1 MQDTRLVRHILKH
14 EGIAPADLSA
24 YLGTKERA
32 MRDRIRHANDAMK
45 GSALIAYSRAQ
56 GGYVVKVS
64 DEDAFKAWLE
74 GTAPRDPFDRLPS
87 TPEERA
93 DYLLQDLLS
102 RSDWITLEDLASLL
116 FVSRS
121 TISSDLRNIE
131 QVLERF
137 HLTIEKRPR
146 YGIRVAGDE
155 LNRRICLAS
164 IAVDT
169 RLADDEFSGAIS
181 PDMLDAVGT
190 CVSEALD
197 RERYKINP
205 VFHQN
210 LVVHIAIA
218 IARIRKEC
226 YVPMEAAHLE
236 HVRGTHEYTVAGSVA
251 HEIERTFDIDLPEE
265 EIAYIAI
272 HLASKHLVEGGS
284 PSHMENGSEASLE
297 ISDEAWDLAAEM
309 IEIIWR
315 AFRFDFRNDAELR
328 MNLARHI
335 MPLIVRLRYGMAL
348 ENPLLPDIK
357 ARYPLPFSMAADAMS
372 LLSDRYGATVSD
384 DEIGYVAL
392 FFALDLERKKTA
404 HAKKRVLVVCASGA
418 GSARLLA
425 YRLQNDFSSD
435 FEHVETCD
443 ASEFEDRDLDGID
456 YIFTTVPL
464 SRRVSIPVVHISL
477 FLDDTSRR
485 DVKRTLTQDST
496 ASVKAYFTPE
506 LFFPHL
512 KLHTREEIISYLC
525 AACAAHDEL
534 PDNFEDLVWQRERV
548 AATSFGN
555 MVALPHPYEAVSTRT
570 FVAVAL
576 LDEPVDWN
584 GTPVRAVFMICVARD
599 AGADLEAFYHAIGGL
614 LTQQSAIQKLTSD
627 MRFDV
632 LLSELEGE

>member
-1 MQDTRLVRHILKH
+1 
-14 EGIAPADLSA
+14 
-24 YLGTKERA
+24 
-32 MRDRIRHANDAMK
+32 MRDRIRHANDAMG
-45 GSALIAYSRAQ
+45 GSALIAYSRAA

-64 DEDAFKAWLE
+64 DERAFKSWLE

-87 TPEERA
+87 TPQERA

-121 TISSDLRNIE
+121 TISSDLRHIE

-155 LNRRICLAS
+155 MNRRICLAS

-169 RLADDEFSGAIS
+169 RLADDELSGAIS
-181 PDMLDAVGT
+181 PDMLDTVGA
-190 CVSEALD
+190 CVSDALEA
-197 RERYKINP
+197 EQYKINP
-205 VFHQN
+205 VSHQN

-236 HVRGTHEYTVAGSVA
+236 HVRGTREYAVAGIVA
-251 HEIERTFDIDLPEE
+251 HEIEQRFDIDLPEE

-284 PSHMENGSEASLE
+284 PTSIQSGEEANLE
-297 ISDEAWDLAAEM
+297 ITDEAWNLAAEM
-309 IEIIWR
+309 LETVWR

-328 MNLARHI
+328 MNLARHT
-335 MPLIVRLRYGMAL
+335 MPLIVRLRYNMAL

-357 ARYPLPFSMAADAMS
+357 ARYPLPFSMAADALS
-372 LLSDRYGATVSD
+372 LLADRLDTTVSD

-392 FFALDLERKKTA
+392 FFALALERTKTA

-425 YRLQNDFSSD
+425 YRLQSDFSAD

-443 ASEFEDRDLDGID
+443 ASDFEARDLTGID

-464 SRRVSIPVVHISL
+464 TRRVSIPVVHISL

-485 DVKRTLTQDST
+485 DVKRALDQDST
-496 ASVKAYFTPE
+496 ASVKTYFSPD

-512 KLHTREEIISYLC
+512 ALRTREEIISYLC
-525 AACAAHDEL
+525 AACAAYDTL
-534 PDNFEDLVWQRERV
+534 PDNFEELVWQRERA

-576 LDEPVDWN
+576 LDDPVDWN
-584 GTPVRAVFMICVARD
+584 GTPVQAVFMVCVARD
-599 AGADLEAFYHAIGGL
+599 AGADLEAFYRAIGGL

>member
-1 MQDTRLVRHILKH
+1 
-14 EGIAPADLSA
+14 
-24 YLGTKERA
+24 
-32 MRDRIRHANDAMK
+32 MRDRIRHANDAMG
-45 GSALIAYSRAQ
+45 GSALIAYSRAA

-64 DEDAFKAWLE
+64 DERAFKSWLE

-87 TPEERA
+87 TPQERA

-121 TISSDLRNIE
+121 TISSDLRHIE
-131 QVLERF
+131 QMLERF

-155 LNRRICLAS
+155 MNRRICLAS

-169 RLADDEFSGAIS
+169 RLADDELSGAIS
-181 PDMLDAVGT
+181 PDMLDAVGA
-190 CVSEALD
+190 CVSDALEA
-197 RERYKINP
+197 EQYKINP
-205 VFHQN
+205 VSHQN

-236 HVRGTHEYTVAGSVA
+236 HVRGTREYAVAGIVA
-251 HEIERTFDIDLPEE
+251 HEIEQRFDIDLPEE

-284 PSHMENGSEASLE
+284 PTSIQSGEEANLE
-297 ISDEAWDLAAEM
+297 ITDEAWNLAAEM
-309 IEIIWR
+309 LETVWR

-328 MNLARHI
+328 MNLARHT
-335 MPLIVRLRYGMAL
+335 MPLIVRLRYNMAL

-357 ARYPLPFSMAADAMS
+357 ARYPLPFSMAADALS
-372 LLSDRYGATVSD
+372 LLADRLDTTVSD

-392 FFALDLERKKTA
+392 FFALALERTKTA

-425 YRLQNDFSSD
+425 YRLQSDFSAD

-443 ASEFEDRDLDGID
+443 ASDFEARDLTGID

-464 SRRVSIPVVHISL
+464 TRRVSIPVVHISL

-485 DVKRTLTQDST
+485 DVKRALDQDST
-496 ASVKAYFTPE
+496 ASVKTYFSPD

-512 KLHTREEIISYLC
+512 ALRTREEIISYLC
-525 AACAAHDEL
+525 AACAAYDTL
-534 PDNFEDLVWQRERV
+534 PDNFEELVWQRERA

-576 LDEPVDWN
+576 LDDPVDWN
-584 GTPVRAVFMICVARD
+584 GTPVQAVFMVCVARD
-599 AGADLEAFYHAIGGL
+599 AGADLEAFYRAIGGL